1 MTSLMASR
9 GSVPLRV
16 LIADDDAISALI
28 CSRALSA
35 AGYATTVVQNGAEAL
50 AMLERERFDMVIADI
65 LMPDMDGLALVRQ
78 MRSDERLTR
87 LPVLF
92 LTGCSEH
99 EMRTRGYRAGGDGYL
114 VKPIRPPDLVD
125 QVDTLM
131 SRATST
137 GAQLSGAFLSGR
149 LDGISVTSLLTF
161 LHVQGRSGLLRLSRF
176 GATGEI
182 AVREGLPLNANIN
195 RSLAGEEA
203 LAALLGWNAGTFRFE
218 RYDVSEL
225 AAMLRGPFTELI
237 QRAQQRLE
245 RS

>member
-1 MTSLMASR
+1 MSTKAIR
-9 GSVPLRV
+9 AAVALRV
-16 LIADDDAISALI
+16 LIAEDDAISALI
-28 CSRALSA
+28 CSRALAA
-35 AGYATTVVQNGAEAL
+35 AGYEAIVAENGAAAL
-50 AMLERERFDMVIADI
+50 RLLQSDSFDIVVADV
-65 LMPDMDGLALVRQ
+65 LMPDMDGFSLVRS

-99 EMRTRGYRAGGDGYL
+99 DMRTRGYRAGGDGYL
-114 VKPIRPPDLVD
+114 VKPIRPNDLVD
-125 QVDTLM
+125 QVDTLVT
-131 SRATST
+131 RAIGT

-149 LDGISVTSLLTF
+149 LDGMSVTSLLTF
-161 LHVQGRSGLLRLSRF
+161 LHVQERSGLLRLSRF

-182 AVREGLPLNANIN
+182 AVREGIPLNASIN

-225 AAMLRGPFTELI
+225 AAMLRGPFTDLI

-245 RS
+245 RR